1 VPKPGMKSGGE
12 AVERVRNPEDGRFW
26 TVVEADRIDGRQASS
41 SAEGETNPRR
51 GALALRMRARL

>member
-1 VPKPGMKSGGE
+1 MKSGGE

-41 SAEGETNPRR
+41 SAEGEINPRR